1 MSEPERPFLPM
12 SWELG
17 GDFMSG
23 MADSIR
29 ERRAREVP
37 EPEREEGVD
46 EEKEIRSM
54 IASLKTTIIVLLVVT
69 IASIVGAVSS
79 AEIHWLLVLEFG
91 ITAGVGIGAGLTL
104 LVIYQ
109 ELRQF
114 RR

>member
-1 MSEPERPFLPM
+1 M

-17 GDFMSG
+17 GDLMSG

-37 EPEREEGVD
+37 ERKEGV

-54 IASLKTTIIVLLVVT
+54 IASLERTIIVLLIATV
-69 IASIVGAVSS
+69 ASIIGAVSS

-91 ITAGVGIGAGLTL
+91 ITAGVTIGAVLVI

-109 ELRQF
+109 ELRRF

>member
-1 MSEPERPFLPM
+1 
-12 SWELG
+12 
-17 GDFMSG
+17 MSG

-37 EPEREEGVD
+37 ERKEGV
-46 EEKEIRSM
+46 EEKELER
-54 IASLKTTIIVLLVVT
+54 TIIVLLIATV
-69 IASIVGAVSS
+69 ASIIGAVSS

-91 ITAGVGIGAGLTL
+91 ITAGVTIGAVLVI

-109 ELRQF
+109 ELRRF